1 MHYLDKVEVKIAF
14 NQDMSFLRS
23 LRQGT
28 LKKKITKLSHHW
40 SFLSKEAGRFGYTV
54 KES

>member
-28 LKKKITKLSHHW
+28 LKKKSPNYPITGVF
-40 SFLSKEAGRFGYTV
+40 FLKRQEDLDIL
-54 KES
+54 